1 MKNTTKPIMRVRLE
15 NHMKIG
21 DTVRHLEQDIV
32 GIVVRIHKSTN
43 EIVIEDSYSEY
54 LSPDNQLVYRLN
66 ELEVVENYNYNDY
79 GLDEWD
85 IR

>member
-1 MKNTTKPIMRVRLE
+1 MKNTTKPME

-32 GIVVRIHKSTN
+32 GIVLRIHESTN

-54 LSPDNQLVYRLN
+54 LSPDNQLVYRPN
-66 ELEVVENYNYNDY
+66 ELEVVNNYNYNDY

-85 IR
+85 IK